1 MKKYIEKVAL
11 MLGLYE
17 GYLRKEKRLVRKV
30 LQKVDKNSLHDRTFN
45 CWDQKFI
52 ELVPVLHLYD
62 EALNVLENYGGLRE
76 TYFANLLT
84 TNVNNIAFQRKLCK
98 VDNNNHI
105 CYGNLLYGFLLRW
118 DFCDELKAELKNDKN
133 MKDIVYFYNNMA
145 RLYVANREH
154 L

>member
-76 TYFANLLT
+76 TYFANLLKRL
-84 TNVNNIAFQRKLCK
+84 NIVL
-98 VDNNNHI
+98 
-105 CYGNLLYGFLLRW
+105 NLLERLKTLIITMIQRQQIQKPALLP
-118 DFCDELKAELKNDKN
+118 
-133 MKDIVYFYNNMA
+133 
-145 RLYVANREH
+145 
-154 L
+154 